1 MSDIFGAANMISGQ
15 LSAYRMID
23 GMREARA
30 RRVYESEVAYF
41 QACNQWL
48 NEALDRE
55 IAERNRVINAAN
67 AREADYQRQIAQL
80 NERITEVEQYSARV
94 GNRCSV
100 VVNKYNQLLAEY
112 KALRG
117 DTDDSDAG

>member
-1 MSDIFGAANMISGQ
+1 MSDALSAASVISGQ

-30 RRVYESEVAYF
+30 RRDYENEVAYF
-41 QACNQWL
+41 KACNQWL

-55 IAERNRVINAAN
+55 IAERNRMA
-67 AREADYQRQIAQL
+67 ADYERRIANL
-80 NERITEVEQYSARV
+80 EAKYKERDARAVYDEQEMHE
-94 GNRCSV
+94 
-100 VVNKYNQLLAEY
+100 KYNRLVERFNDLLARY

-117 DTDDSDAG
+117 DTDESDAG